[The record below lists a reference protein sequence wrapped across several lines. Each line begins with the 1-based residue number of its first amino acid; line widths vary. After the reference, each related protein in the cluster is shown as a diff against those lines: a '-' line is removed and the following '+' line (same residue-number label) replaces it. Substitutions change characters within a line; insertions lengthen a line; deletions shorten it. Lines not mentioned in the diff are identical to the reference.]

1 PFIVIWE
8 ATQACPLACR
18 HCRASAR
25 PWRDPDELSTG
36 EAIELM
42 GQVVEFGRPAPLFV
56 ITGGDP
62 FTRDDLTT
70 LVRSGSDLGLAVSVS
85 PSGTPTLTRQALA
98 SLREA
103 GARAISLSLDA
114 AGSGKHDGN
123 STSTAPTANPT
134 NWHQQ
139 TLDQPWPPH
148 RRRLAPSM
156 HRPPGYERH
165 RHPYGVVPTRVR
177 RSPPSTVSPWRRG
190 GCGSQGEPRCY
201 ASARMPCPVVGV
213 EFGRAARVN

>member
-1 PFIVIWE
+1 MNRAEQAVRVLKHGAADRPFIVIWE

-134 NWHQQ
+134 NWH
-139 TLDQPWPPH
+139 PANPGP
-148 RRRLAPSM
+148 APAAA
-156 HRPPGYERH
+156 PA
-165 RHPYGVVPTRVR
+165 T
-177 RSPPSTVSPWRRG
+177 PST
-190 GCGSQGEPRCY
+190 QH
-201 ASARMPCPVVGV
+201 ASA
-213 EFGRAARVN
+213 ARL